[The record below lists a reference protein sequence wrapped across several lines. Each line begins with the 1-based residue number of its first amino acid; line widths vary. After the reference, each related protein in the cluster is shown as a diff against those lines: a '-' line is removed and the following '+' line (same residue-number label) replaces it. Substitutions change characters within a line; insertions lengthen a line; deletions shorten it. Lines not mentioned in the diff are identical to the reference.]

1 MMHLICA
8 CSSSNVCH
16 SPVMREDF
24 QREREDTEWNTVETG
39 AATLN
44 VPAGAGRR
52 SCRPGWAALS
62 DAVPASLR
70 STT

>member
-24 QREREDTEWNTVETG
+24 QREREDTGWNTVETG

-44 VPAGAGRR
+44 VPAGAGR
-52 SCRPGWAALS
+52 
-62 DAVPASLR
+62 
-70 STT
+70 